1 MGLLLL
7 LFAHDFHS
15 SIIIW
20 LNWHRFLQKI
30 WWWPCWYIYC
40 PYSTRLL
47 WLKTRKNIGLRE
59 KVSFCRFRGGPSI
72 THGGPL
78 ISVAAVL
85 HKKWLTQVV
94 FLKFEIMGA
103 LRFAARQNLQK
114 IESTEWENQH
124 LSLSIQVWCWKG
136 FNPISTSI
144 HPYP

>member
-1 MGLLLL
+1 MTNVKQN
-7 LFAHDFHS
+7 FQVVIYWS
-15 SIIIW
+15 MIIICD
-20 LNWHRFLQKI
+20 NPTVMRICH
-30 WWWPCWYIYC
+30 WPVNENSKC
-40 PYSTRLL
+40 LL
-47 WLKTRKNIGLRE
+47 TNCQEPRQNSGPGGKM
-59 KVSFCRFRGGPSI
+59 SFCRFRGGPSD
-72 THGGPL
+72 TRGGPL

-124 LSLSIQVWCWKG
+124 LSLSIQVWRWKG